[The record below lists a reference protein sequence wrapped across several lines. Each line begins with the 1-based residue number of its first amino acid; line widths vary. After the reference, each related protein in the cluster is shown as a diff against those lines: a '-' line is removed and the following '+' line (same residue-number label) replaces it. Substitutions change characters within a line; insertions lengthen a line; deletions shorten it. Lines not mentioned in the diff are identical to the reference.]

1 MGQREFADRLCGTKY
16 FIVQKV
22 STFQVIGDPDPR
34 YGEASL
40 ADLEVRT
47 PLHVGLD
54 GVSK

>member
-16 FIVQKV
+16 FIVQKLLA
-22 STFQVIGDPDPR
+22 FQVIGDPDPR